1 MKKYLLSVML
11 ILTMSVFANGLSL
24 NSIGTKAFGMGGAFV
39 AVSDDPSAIHWNP
52 AGLAGQK
59 SSVLLFLTDVYPF
72 PTYEFEMYG
81 VEAEGKTGAMKYI
94 SPNLM
99 AVYSYEKFGFGIG
112 AYVPA
117 GLGSEWDGA
126 DLTAFGGPATWGPYT
141 NLFAGK
147 KFEWMSKIAVFNIAP
162 AIGYSVND
170 FFKLGAAM
178 NFFYG
183 MFEMKRGED
192 MLNNFSGQ
200 PGADGMLDTQTAMEI
215 DGIGIG
221 ATFSAMIDNGW
232 NSIGFTYKTPVTVD
246 MEGTME
252 IENMGEY
259 DMSLEVTWP
268 AWYGAGLA
276 FKPFDKKL
284 IITSDIQMTNW
295 KELETLY
302 AKISDMQTPYGV
314 MDIEQEMH
322 LEWHD
327 AVQLR
332 FGIQS
337 FINEKLTAR
346 VGYYFDPAPAPERTL
361 NILFPSSTNQAYTA
375 GFSYSVNNLN
385 IDFGAEYLFGE
396 ERNVMIPSGENM
408 PGVHQMDVFAYSL
421 GFVYKF

>member
-1 MKKYLLSVML
+1 MKKYLLSAVM

-39 AVSDDPSAIHWNP
+39 AVADDASAIHWNP

-59 SSVLLFLTDVYPF
+59 NSVLLFLTDVYPF

-81 VEAEGKTGAMKYI
+81 VEAEGKTGAMKYL

-126 DLTAFGGPATWGPYT
+126 DLTAFGGPAFFDPGQTMANP
-141 NLFAGK
+141 FAGK
-147 KFEWMSKIAVFNIAP
+147 EFDWMSKIAVISIAP
-162 AIGYSVND
+162 AIAYDVNG
-170 FFKLGAAM
+170 FLKLGAAL

-192 MLNNFSGQ
+192 MINVFSMQ
-200 PGADGMLDTQTAMEI
+200 PGHDGMLDTQTAMEI

-221 ATFSAMIDNGW
+221 GTFSALIDNGW

-252 IENMGEY
+252 IENMGKY

-268 AWYGAGLA
+268 AWYGAGFA
-276 FKPFDKKL
+276 FKPFNKKL

-295 KELETLY
+295 NELQTLY
-302 AKISDMQTPYGV
+302 AKIKFSPEITQ
-314 MDIEQEMH
+314 EQEMH
-322 LEWHD
+322 LEWYD

-337 FINEKLTAR
+337 EINEKLTAR
-346 VGYYFDPAPAPERTL
+346 IGYYFDPAPAPERTL

-375 GFSYSVNNLN
+375 GFSYLINNMN
-385 IDFGAEYLFGE
+385 IDFGAEYLFGK
-396 ERNVMIPSGENM
+396 ERNAMPSGKNM

-421 GFVYKF
+421 AFGYKF